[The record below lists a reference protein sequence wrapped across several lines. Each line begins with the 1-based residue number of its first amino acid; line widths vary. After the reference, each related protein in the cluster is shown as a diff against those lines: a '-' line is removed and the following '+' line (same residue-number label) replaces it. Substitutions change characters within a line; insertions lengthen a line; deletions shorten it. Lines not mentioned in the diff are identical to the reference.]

1 MKARLGALWEA
12 LHSSFWF
19 VPTLMTAGAMALAQ
33 GVLSWDRSAGET
45 TASYLYG
52 GGVEGARSMLS
63 AIASSVLGIAGVTF
77 SITIAALS
85 LASSQ
90 FGPRLLRS
98 FIRDR
103 GNQIVLGALIGTFL
117 FCLLV
122 LRSVRGVDERRFV
135 PHLSVSVAIA
145 LAIVC
150 VGALIYFIHHISQSI
165 QAAHVIANVG
175 REFDEVIQRLFPTEI
190 GRGPNQAE
198 TPTLPARQDA
208 ALTIEAR
215 GSGYVQSVDTDSLMK
230 LACERG
236 LLVELSFRPGD
247 MVMPGDVLARVWPA
261 DSGGK
266 ADGKADEDDIAQKIN
281 GCFAYGVQRTA
292 IQDVLFPIDQLA
304 EIAARALS
312 PGINDPFTAMS
323 CLDRLGLALSKLA
336 HRELPSGLR
345 LDESGQPRVLTRAL
359 RFEDAAAHALDPIR
373 HYGSDAPLVMNR
385 MLLILERLAPHL
397 KRHADRETLRHHA
410 ELTIDAARENI
421 ASQAERQGV
430 EESYRKTAR
439 ALASTSTC

>member
-1 MKARLGALWEA
+1 MKARLEALWEA

-19 VPTLMTAGAMALAQ
+19 VPTLMTAGAMGLAW
-33 GVLSWDRSAGET
+33 GVLAWDRSAGES

-117 FCLLV
+117 FCLLI

-198 TPTLPARQDA
+198 TPALPAREDA
-208 ALTIEAR
+208 ALAVEAR

-236 LLVELSFRPGD
+236 LLVELRFRPGD
-247 MVMPGDVLARVWPA
+247 MVMPGDLLARVWPV
-261 DSGGK
+261 DSEV
-266 ADGKADEDDIAQKIN
+266 KADEGDIAKKIN
-281 GCFAYGVQRTA
+281 GCFTYGVQRTA

-304 EIAARALS
+304 EIASRALS

-336 HRELPSGLR
+336 RRELPSGLR
-345 LDESGQPRVLTRAL
+345 LDEAGQPRVLTRAL
-359 RFEDAAAHALDPIR
+359 LFEDAAAHALDPIR

-397 KRHADRETLRHHA
+397 KREADRETLRHHA
-410 ELTIDAARENI
+410 ELTIAAARENI
-421 ASQAERQGV
+421 DSQAEREGV
-430 EESYRKTAR
+430 EESYQSAAR
-439 ALASTSTC
+439 ALASTSA

>member
-1 MKARLGALWEA
+1 MKARLGALWET

-19 VPTLMTAGAMALAQ
+19 VPSLMTAGAMALAW
-33 GVLSWDRSAGET
+33 GVLTWDRSAGET

-103 GNQIVLGALIGTFL
+103 GNQMVLGALIGTFL

-175 REFDEVIQRLFPTEI
+175 REFDEVVHRLFPTEI
-190 GRGPNQAE
+190 GRGPNQE
-198 TPTLPARQDA
+198 QTPAPPARQDA
-208 ALTIEAR
+208 ALVIEAR

-261 DSGGK
+261 D
-266 ADGKADEDDIAQKIN
+266 AEADEDDIAKKIN
-281 GCFAYGVQRTA
+281 GCFVHGVQRTA
-292 IQDVLFPIDQLA
+292 VQDALFPIDQLA
-304 EIAARALS
+304 EIASRALS

-373 HYGSDAPLVMNR
+373 HYGSDAPLVVNR
-385 MLLILERLAPHL
+385 LLLILERLAPHL
-397 KRHADRETLRHHA
+397 KRHADRETLRRHA
-410 ELTIDAARENI
+410 ELTLEAARENI
-421 ASQAERQGV
+421 ASRAEREGV
-430 EESYRKTAR
+430 EENYRKTAQ
-439 ALASTSTC
+439 ALAGTSTC